1 MTDFSVSEEISK
13 LNICFFHKELPE
25 PLIAHVPWDF
35 PGKGGAGC
43 GGILGEVER

>member
-1 MTDFSVSEEISK
+1 MIGFSVSEEISK
-13 LNICFFHKELPE
+13 FKGMFLHKELAE

-35 PGKGGAGC
+35 PRKGGAGC